1 MSPIPAPTVRGRE
14 EWPDA
19 DFDLPEGHTIHGGTV
34 SDGEEEEEDWDIPE
48 VDVPPY
54 SLAKSRP
61 LVSIARPLPSLQPG
75 DDDDD
80 EGVST
85 IKASGTI
92 KPAIQKPLPS
102 TIEEDFED
110 GFSLPSELTQ
120 LSLAPLALNHR
131 SSKSSLEWGDK
142 DHTSSSQS
150 SDAYSSLG
158 LAHASSNSESS
169 ISNPESET
177 DEDESE
183 LEGLIIPSEV
193 FDSGKGANHLAN
205 LLTLKKAA
213 VMSDYQVKVA
223 SPDPEDDFE
232 TGLVIDDD
240 ADFSPSRLLFNTQQS
255 NLRRAENRSK
265 SVPPHQRTV
274 SATRPSS
281 RLRSERPKSPFKP
294 GPSASRNAEKSG
306 PSPLPPLHL
315 HSRSNTPSTLSPA
328 PSSFLSPRPGSLR
341 GQKSHT
347 GLNSPPPQTTKRLSR
362 KSSLHSLMGSGTI
375 ASGSSV
381 SSSSNGARYEEPTAA
396 SRAKSHKA
404 RAVHSYNIPP
414 ARPSTPST
422 SAAAHRLTVPTSG
435 RLKSRP
441 ALPAVFCSSPS
452 GTVQPPPL
460 RRTVSPLPPR
470 PASTSKL
477 ASYTS
482 TPLAPKVLRKPKRM
496 RTYGDGTELDAIED
510 LPTDRDKESRFRVQP
525 KGHGNRIPGG
535 SFVKSP
541 KDTIRTQPLRENS
554 GAESIT
560 SLNSFFAKRPS
571 KVDPSNSN
579 SSGRSPPKRKKI
591 GSSTQTKPTLI
602 RNLGGVGGPKVV
614 GDMKWNPQTMR
625 WEGNEQVLRDFDAVV
640 TSTRPAL
647 ITHLTGS
654 SLGSPTSSFGS
665 GARIVGNMVFDP
677 IRLCW
682 ISTLPPEED
691 EPDVFANLADDED
704 DSDSWA
710 SKTGTIR
717 ASAQSSV
724 ATSSTAPDRSQTR
737 TPSECGSERGSRGSL
752 VYDIDD
758 MFVQNCRKAEER
770 HNVEIKGWKSSL
782 SREDALSE
790 PDRSF
795 LYEIRALATRKY

>member
-1 MSPIPAPTVRGRE
+1 MSTIPAPTIHGRE

-19 DFDLPEGHTIHGGTV
+19 DFDLPEGHTIH
-34 SDGEEEEEDWDIPE
+34 SDTASDKEEDEEDWDIPG
-48 VDVPPY
+48 VDTPPC

-61 LVSIARPLPSLQPG
+61 LISVARPLPSLQPSN
-75 DDDDD
+75 DDDD
-80 EGVST
+80 EGAST
-85 IKASGTI
+85 IKASATI
-92 KPAIQKPLPS
+92 KPVVQKPLPS

-150 SDAYSSLG
+150 SDAYSNLG
-158 LAHASSNSESS
+158 LTHASSNSESS
-169 ISNPESET
+169 VSNAESET

-183 LEGLIIPSEV
+183 LEGLIIPSDV
-193 FDSGKGANHLAN
+193 FDSSKGARHLTN

-240 ADFSPSRLLFNTQQS
+240 ADFSPSRLLFNTQHS
-255 NLRRAENRSK
+255 HLRRTDNRSK
-265 SVPPHQRTV
+265 SVPPHQRAV
-274 SATRPSS
+274 SGTRPSS
-281 RLRSERPKSPFKP
+281 RLRSSRPKSPVKP
-294 GPSASRNAEKSG
+294 GPTAFRNAQKSG
-306 PSPLPPLHL
+306 TSPSPPLHPP
-315 HSRSNTPSTLSPA
+315 SRSGTPLTHLLT
-328 PSSFLSPRPGSLR
+328 PSSFLSPRAGSLR

-347 GLNSPPPQTTKRLSR
+347 ELDSSPPPTTKKLLR
-362 KSSLHSLMGSGTI
+362 KSSLYSLMDGNTR

-381 SSSSNGARYEEPTAA
+381 PNSSNGARYEEPTAA

-404 RAVHSYNIPP
+404 YTSRVAQDYKIPP
-414 ARPSTPST
+414 TRPSTPST
-422 SAAAHRLTVPTSG
+422 SATAFRLMVPTSG

-452 GTVQPPPL
+452 GNVQPPPL
-460 RRTVSPLPPR
+460 RRTASPLPPR

-482 TPLAPKVLRKPKRM
+482 TPLAPKVLRKPKRL

-535 SFVKSP
+535 SFTKSP
-541 KDTIRTQPLRENS
+541 RDTTRRKYLRES
-554 GAESIT
+554 SDTESVM
-560 SLNSFFAKRPS
+560 SLNSFFSKRH
-571 KVDPSNSN
+571 PSNSN
-579 SSGRSPPKRKKI
+579 SSGRSPPKRKKTEL
-591 GSSTQTKPTLI
+591 STQTKPTLI

-654 SLGSPTSSFGS
+654 SMGSPASSFGS

-704 DSDSWA
+704 DSDSWE
-710 SKTGTIR
+710 SKAGTIR

-724 ATSSTAPDRSQTR
+724 ATSSSTPDRSQTR
-737 TPSECGSERGSRGSL
+737 TPSECGSDCGSRGSMI
-752 VYDIDD
+752 YDIDD
-758 MFVQNCRKAEER
+758 TFVQNCRKAEGR
-770 HNVEIKGWKSSL
+770 HNAEIKGWKSSL
-782 SREDALSE
+782 SREDALSGH
-790 PDRSF
+790 DRSF

>member
-1 MSPIPAPTVRGRE
+1 MSPIPAPTIPDTTSDRE
-14 EWPDA
+14 ED
-19 DFDLPEGHTIHGGTV
+19 
-34 SDGEEEEEDWDIPE
+34 EEDWDIPE
-48 VDVPPY
+48 VDVPPHFTG
-54 SLAKSRP
+54 
-61 LVSIARPLPSLQPG
+61 Q
-75 DDDDD
+75 
-80 EGVST
+80 
-85 IKASGTI
+85 
-92 KPAIQKPLPS
+92 
-102 TIEEDFED
+102 EDFEE

-120 LSLAPLALNHR
+120 LSLAPLTLNHR

-150 SDAYSSLG
+150 SDAYSNLG
-158 LAHASSNSESS
+158 LTHASSSNSESS
-169 ISNPESET
+169 VSNAESET

-183 LEGLIIPSEV
+183 LEGLVIPSDV
-193 FDSGKGANHLAN
+193 FDSGKGARHLTN

-213 VMSDYQVKVA
+213 VMSDYEVKVA

-232 TGLVIDDD
+232 TGL
-240 ADFSPSRLLFNTQQS
+240 QS
-255 NLRRAENRSK
+255 HLRRADNRSK

-274 SATRPSS
+274 SGTRPSS
-281 RLRSERPKSPFKP
+281 RLRSGRPKSPVKLDP
-294 GPSASRNAEKSG
+294 VASRSVQKSG
-306 PSPLPPLHL
+306 ASPSPPLHL
-315 HSRSNTPSTLSPA
+315 PSRSNTPLTHLPA

-347 GLNSPPPQTTKRLSR
+347 GLNSSPPPTTKRLSR
-362 KSSLHSLMGSGTI
+362 KSSLSSLMGSNTR

-381 SSSSNGARYEEPTAA
+381 PSSSNGARYEEPTAA

-404 RAVHSYNIPP
+404 SMSRVAQEYKVPP
-414 ARPSTPST
+414 TRPSTPSAST
-422 SAAAHRLTVPTSG
+422 AAHRLTVPTSG

-452 GTVQPPPL
+452 GNIQPPPF
-460 RRTVSPLPPR
+460 RRTASPLPPR

-477 ASYTS
+477 VSYAS
-482 TPLAPKVLRKPKRM
+482 TPIAPKVLRKPKRL

-510 LPTDRDKESRFRVQP
+510 LPTDRDKESRFRV
-525 KGHGNRIPGG
+525 
-535 SFVKSP
+535 VALLKSP
-541 KDTIRTQPLRENS
+541 KDTIRRKHLREGS
-554 GAESIT
+554 GAESTT
-560 SLNSFFAKRPS
+560 SLNSFFSKRPP
-571 KVDPSNSN
+571 KLDPSHSN
-579 SSGRSPPKRKKI
+579 SSGRSPPKKKKA
-591 GSSTQTKPTLI
+591 GLSTQTKPTLI

-654 SLGSPTSSFGS
+654 SMGSPASSFGS

-704 DSDSWA
+704 DSDSWE
-710 SKTGTIR
+710 SKAGTIR

-724 ATSSTAPDRSQTR
+724 ATSFSTPDRSQTR
-737 TPSECGSERGSRGSL
+737 TPSDCGSDRGSRGSM

-758 MFVQNCRKAEER
+758 TFVQNCRKAEER
-770 HNVEIKGWKSSL
+770 HHVEIKGWKSSL
-782 SREDALSE
+782 SREDALSG